1 MSCPSSFR
9 KNTWLTTYARIGNP
23 TAKRV
28 KRTEADDAAT
38 TRPESRDGKAA
49 PPAPTAPTPARKI
62 TSQTALPR
70 LASRLMTP
78 TRSSIAR
85 SQSVKTTKSSSLIPS
100 LLKAPSTKN
109 LFSPVTVAQNMRDG
123 ARESM
128 RKVGDYTATIIPKD
142 CTDYNSRQV
151 RIYSVSAQYS
161 VRPIANSRRTLHRLL
176 QALTCP
182 LLQP

>member
-1 MSCPSSFR
+1 M
-9 KNTWLTTYARIGNP
+9 
-23 TAKRV
+23 
-28 KRTEADDAAT
+28 
-38 TRPESRDGKAA
+38 SRDGKAA
-49 PPAPTAPTPARKI
+49 PPVPTAPTPARKI

-85 SQSVKTTKSSSLIPS
+85 SQSVKTAKSSSMIPS
-100 LLKAPSTKN
+100 LLKAPSTSN
-109 LFSPVTVAQNMRDG
+109 LFSPVTVAQSMRDG

-128 RKVGDYTATIIPKD
+128 RKVGDHTATSIPEACPD
-142 CTDYNSRQV
+142 CNSRQA

-161 VRPIANSRRTLHRLL
+161 VRLTANSRRTLLRLL
-176 QALTCP
+176 RALTCP